1 MASTTT
7 AALPQPARSKARRI
21 RETHF
26 SDVEV
31 FRPSDG
37 KFSPLPW
44 IYRRVLWLFAPREWQ
59 ILTYFI
65 MRVSQEGVLWQ
76 SDKEIAFDLGIGSR
90 KLAPHMKVLRERGF
104 ILVVEELGQR
114 YICLPAPLGVLRRL
128 VESGEISGDR
138 LLALNEDLEVMRSS
152 PFEEPGT
159 QKISFSEKEEM
170 QSQG

>member
-7 AALPQPARSKARRI
+7 ALPQPARSKARRI
-21 RETHF
+21 RETRF
-26 SDVEV
+26 ADVEV
-31 FRPSDG
+31 FRPAGG

-59 ILTYFI
+59 ILTYFM

-76 SDKEIAFDLGIGSR
+76 SDKEIAFDLGIGFR
-90 KLAPHMKVLRERGF
+90 KLAPHMKALRERGF

-114 YICLPAPLGVLRRL
+114 YICLPEPAGVLRRL

-152 PFEEPGT
+152 QFEGPEAP
-159 QKISFSEKEEM
+159 KISSSEKEEM
-170 QSQG
+170 LSQG